1 MIATSTSVVSDRIQ
15 NMEESATLKMSQ
27 MVRDLKAKGHDVI
40 SLSLGEP
47 DFDTPKHIKK
57 AAKKALDAGYTKY
70 TPVPGLMELREAV
83 CTKLKRDNGLEFTP
97 ANIVVS
103 NGAKQSIYNLC
114 MALLNPGD
122 EVIIFAPFWVSYSA
136 IVKLAGGVPVEVFA
150 GIDQDYKVSPQQ
162 VAEAI
167 TDRTKFVL
175 FSSPC
180 NPTGSVYDGEELE
193 AIANV
198 IAPHEHVH
206 IVADEIYE
214 HINFLEGGHV
224 SIGTIPSVKD
234 RTITVNGFAKG
245 FAMTGWRLGYIAAP
259 VAIAKACAKLQGQVT
274 SGANAFSQMG
284 GAHALLSDLKPTRK
298 MNKAFLKRKKLVL
311 KLLKKIEGV
320 KVNDPDGAFYV
331 FPDISAYIGKSANG
345 FTIETDIDFCEYI
358 LNNAYVG
365 VVPGTAFGAP
375 GCFRLSYAASEETL
389 KEAISRIKIAL
400 DKLK

>member
-70 TPVPGLMELREAV
+70 TPVAGLMELREAI
-83 CTKLKRDNGLEFTP
+83 CTKLKRDNDLEFTP

-284 GAHALLSDLKPTRK
+284 GAHALLSSLKPTRK

-331 FPDISAYIGKSANG
+331 FPDISAFLGKSANG
-345 FTIETDIDFCEYI
+345 VTIETDIDFCEYI

-389 KEAISRIKIAL
+389 KEAISRIKTAL
-400 DKLK
+400 EQLK

>member
-1 MIATSTSVVSDRIQ
+1 MSTTTTSIVSDRIK

-57 AAKKALDAGYTKY
+57 AAKKALYAGYTKY
-70 TPVPGLMELREAV
+70 TPVPGLMELREAI
-83 CTKLKRDNGLEFTP
+83 CTKFKRDNNLDFTP
-97 ANIVVS
+97 NNIVVS

-114 MALLNPGD
+114 MAMLNPGD
-122 EVIIFAPFWVSYSA
+122 EVIIFAPYWVSYAA

-150 GIDQDYKVSPQQ
+150 GIKEDFKVSPQQ
-162 VAEAI
+162 VEEAI

-180 NPTGSVYDGEELE
+180 NPTGSVYNGKELE

-198 IAPHEHVH
+198 IGKHEQVH

-214 HINFLEGGHV
+214 HINFLDGGHV
-224 SIGTIPSVKD
+224 SIGSFPSVKD
-234 RTITVNGFAKG
+234 KTITVNGFAKG
-245 FAMTGWRLGYIAAP
+245 FAMTGWRLGYIGAP

-298 MNKAFLKRKKLVL
+298 MNKAFAKRKKLVL
-311 KLLKKIEGV
+311 KLLKKIKGV
-320 KVNDPDGAFYV
+320 KVNNPDGAFYV
-331 FPDISAYIGKSANG
+331 FPDISEFIGKSTG
-345 FTIETDIDFCEYI
+345 DTTIENDIDFCEYI
-358 LNNAYVG
+358 LNTAYVG

-375 GCFRLSYAASEETL
+375 GCFRLSYAASEDTL
-389 KEAISRIKIAL
+389 KEAISRIAAAL
-400 DKLK
+400 EKLN